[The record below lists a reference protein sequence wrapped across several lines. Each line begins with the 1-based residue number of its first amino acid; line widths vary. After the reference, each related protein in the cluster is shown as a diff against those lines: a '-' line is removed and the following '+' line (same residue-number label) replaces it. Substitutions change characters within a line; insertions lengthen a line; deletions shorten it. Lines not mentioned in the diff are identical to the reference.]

1 MTEADKLARLK
12 EIVRERSFSEGE
24 AKTLA
29 SGRSST
35 FYFNMKMTMS
45 QPEALNLIADL
56 MLEKLAEGPCDVVG
70 GLAMGAVPIV
80 NAISMRSH
88 QTGNPVPLIWIR
100 KEAKEHG
107 TQATIEGEDI
117 ALLNGKTAVMV
128 EDVTTTGGSVM
139 KAIDAVREQG
149 VAVDRVITIVD
160 RQEGAE
166 AALAGNG
173 LTLTSLLKAEDFR
186 S

>member
-1 MTEADKLARLK
+1 MQSADKLARLK

-29 SGRSST
+29 SGRTSS

-45 QPEALNLIADL
+45 QPEGLVLIADL

-80 NAISMRSH
+80 NVISMRSF
-88 QTGNPVPLIWIR
+88 QTGTPVPLIWIR

-117 ALLNGKTAVMV
+117 ANLVGKTAVMV

-139 KAIDAVREQG
+139 KAIDAVRAHG
-149 VAVDRVITIVD
+149 VTVERVITIVD
-160 RQEGAE
+160 RLEGAE
-166 AALAGNG
+166 AALKEKE
-173 LTLTSLLKAEDFR
+173 LTLSCLLDADDFR
-186 S
+186 T

>member
-1 MTEADKLARLK
+1 MTDAAKLARLK

-24 AKTLA
+24 AKKLA
-29 SGRSST
+29 SGRSSN

-56 MLEKLAEGPCDVVG
+56 MLEKLAEGPCDFVG

-107 TQATIEGEDI
+107 TQATIEGEPI
-117 ALLNGKTAVMV
+117 ENLGGKTAVMV

-139 KAIDAVREQG
+139 KAIDAVREHG
-149 VAVDRVITIVD
+149 VTVDRVITIVD

-166 AALAGNG
+166 EALTQNG
-173 LTLTSLLKAEDFR
+173 LTLSSLLTAEDFR

>member
-1 MTEADKLARLK
+1 MADAEKQARLK

-24 AKTLA
+24 TKKLA
-29 SGRSST
+29 SGRSSN

-45 QPEALNLIADL
+45 QPEALILIADL
-56 MLEKLAEGPCDVVG
+56 MLEKLAEAPCDVVG

-80 NAISMRSH
+80 NAVSMRSY
-88 QTGNPVPLIWIR
+88 QNGQPIPLIWIR

-117 ALLNGKTAVMV
+117 AKLAGKTAVMV

-139 KAIDAVREQG
+139 KAIEAVRANG
-149 VAVDRVITIVD
+149 VIVDRVITIVD

-166 AALAGNG
+166 AALREAG
-173 LTLTSLLKAEDFR
+173 LTLSCLLKAEDFK

>member
-1 MTEADKLARLK
+1 MTDAAKLARLK
-12 EIVRERSFSEGE
+12 EIVRDRSFSEGE
-24 AKTLA
+24 AKKLA
-29 SGRSST
+29 SGRSSN

-56 MLEKLAEGPCDVVG
+56 MLEKLAEGPCDFVG

-88 QTGNPVPLIWIR
+88 QIGNPVPLIWIR

-107 TQATIEGEDI
+107 TQATIEGETIDNLSGTTI
-117 ALLNGKTAVMV
+117 VMV

-139 KAIDAVREQG
+139 KAIEAVREHG
-149 VAVDRVITIVD
+149 VTVDCVITIVD

-166 AALAGNG
+166 QALAEQN
-173 LTLTSLLKAEDFR
+173 LKLVSLLKAEDFR
-186 S
+186 I

>member
-1 MTEADKLARLK
+1 MQSAEKLARLK

-24 AKTLA
+24 AKKLA
-29 SGRSST
+29 SGRSSN

-45 QPEALNLIADL
+45 QPEGLVLIADL

-80 NAISMRSH
+80 NVISMRSF
-88 QTGNPVPLIWIR
+88 QTGNPIPLIWIR

-107 TQATIEGEDI
+107 TQATIEGETI
-117 ALLNGKTAVMV
+117 ANLAGKTAVMV

-139 KAIDAVREQG
+139 KAIETVRAQG
-149 VAVDRVITIVD
+149 VTVDRVITIVD
-160 RQEGAE
+160 RLEGA
-166 AALAGNG
+166 ADA
-173 LTLTSLLKAEDFR
+173 LKAQGLALSCLLDADDFR

>member
-1 MTEADKLARLK
+1 MTDAAKLARLK

-24 AKTLA
+24 AKKLA
-29 SGRSST
+29 SGRTSS

-56 MLEKLAEGPCDVVG
+56 MLEKLEEGACDYVG

-107 TQATIEGEDI
+107 TQATIEGEAI
-117 ALLNGKTAVMV
+117 EALNGKTIVMV

-139 KAIDAVREQG
+139 KAIDAARENG
-149 VAVDRVITIVD
+149 VTVDRVITIVD

-166 AALAGNG
+166 EALAEKG
-173 LTLTSLLKAEDFR
+173 LQLVSLLKADDFR

>member
-1 MTEADKLARLK
+1 MEDAEKLARLK

-24 AKTLA
+24 TKTLA
-29 SGRSST
+29 SGRSSN

-56 MLEKLAEGPCDVVG
+56 MLEELANGACDVVS

-88 QTGNPVPLIWIR
+88 QTGNPIPLIWIR

-107 TQATIEGEDI
+107 TQATIEG
-117 ALLNGKTAVMV
+117 K
-128 EDVTTTGGSVM
+128 
-139 KAIDAVREQG
+139 
-149 VAVDRVITIVD
+149 
-160 RQEGAE
+160 
-166 AALAGNG
+166 
-173 LTLTSLLKAEDFR
+173 R
-186 S
+186 SQT

>member
-1 MTEADKLARLK
+1 MTSAEKLARLK
-12 EIVRERSFSEGE
+12 EIVRDRSFSEGE

-29 SGRSST
+29 SGRTSN

-45 QPEALNLIADL
+45 QPEGLVLIADL
-56 MLEKLAEGPCDVVG
+56 MLDKLAEGPCDVVG

-80 NAISMRSH
+80 NAISMRSF
-88 QTGNPVPLIWIR
+88 QTGSPIPLIWIR

-107 TQATIEGEDI
+107 TQATIEGEDM
-117 ALLNGKTAVMV
+117 ANLAGKTAVMV

-139 KAIDAVREQG
+139 KAIEAVRANG
-149 VAVDRVITIVD
+149 VTVDRVITIVD
-160 RQEGAE
+160 RLEGAE
-166 AALAGNG
+166 DALSKEG
-173 LTLTSLLKAEDFR
+173 LSLTCLLNADDFR

>member
-107 TQATIEGEDI
+107 TQATIEGEEI
-117 ALLNGKTAVMV
+117 ANLAGRTAVMV

-139 KAIDAVREQG
+139 KAIDAVREHG
-149 VAVDRVITIVD
+149 VRVDRVITIVD

-166 AALAGNG
+166 AALAENG
-173 LTLTSLLKAEDFR
+173 LTLSSLLRAEDFR
-186 S
+186 A